1 MPGVPS
7 VLEDVVHDQHV
18 PENSHQDVVDERPG
32 LAIRSHPLEELSEQ
46 VLLLRRHVRRIGRD
60 ARALTAGLHRNRS
73 VVLVRFC
80 SLQDVVEEVPLCEF
94 IVACGNTT
102 NEVGYLISAQVL
114 TTVLLRDVL
123 DMCPGDLIHVI
134 LANPG
139 LLFRAIDAVGVERQ
153 RPFVVGAR
161 LVVDHPL

>member
-1 MPGVPS
+1 M
-7 VLEDVVHDQHV
+7 
-18 PENSHQDVVDERPG
+18 
-32 LAIRSHPLEELSEQ
+32 
-46 VLLLRRHVRRIGRD
+46 
-60 ARALTAGLHRNRS
+60 
-73 VVLVRFC
+73 
-80 SLQDVVEEVPLCEF
+80 
-94 IVACGNTT
+94 
-102 NEVGYLISAQVL
+102 ISAQVL